1 MGDKKRLMRGCR
13 GLSRVDI
20 VGHYMGH
27 IPRHLP
33 APFLRHFLH
42 RAPLVPPLLP
52 LLDLPCRVELS
63 FLRNPHVALLR
74 RSLPPDGP
82 IPVSR

>member
-27 IPRHLP
+27 VPRHLQ
-33 APFLRHFLH
+33 APFLRLVLH
-42 RAPLVPPLLP
+42 RAPLVSPLLP